1 MRQSRRPPQE
11 RVREEWPLSKKSG
24 NPFFQG
30 RGWVFVAL
38 RPEPED
44 LRQRWQLWVKKPRA
58 KDGYIARKKFPDF
71 EVLRHSVAELPA

>member
-1 MRQSRRPPQE
+1 M
-11 RVREEWPLSKKSG
+11 
-24 NPFFQG
+24 
-30 RGWVFVAL
+30 FVAL